1 MLQETCTIG
10 MSTLGCRPC
19 SAEHVGQTGRCVL
32 KWQKRKGSSRSS
44 KTSSIKETCST
55 WRSPSSSA
63 AFKAVVDSFVQN
75 VMMQIVAA
83 IAGKPSIDDV
93 IIEIGKGKINIGAF
107 INSVLQF
114 LVVALA
120 VFVAVKA
127 FTAMQKKKDDEPSG
141 PTSEDLLAEIRDE
154 LRNRG

>member
-1 MLQETCTIG
+1 M
-10 MSTLGCRPC
+10 
-19 SAEHVGQTGRCVL
+19 AEKKGLLAEFKDFINQGNVLDLAVAVVVG
-32 KWQKRKGSSRSS
+32 
-44 KTSSIKETCST
+44 
-55 WRSPSSSA
+55 A